1 MNTKANV
8 LSRKDQVDTIENNK
22 DVQLLKEEMWMRKI
36 TTAEVM
42 IIWRNQVVEETTL
55 LEEIQRNCTRE

>member
-1 MNTKANV
+1 M
-8 LSRKDQVDTIENNK
+8 DTIENNK

-42 IIWRNQVVEETTL
+42 IIWRNQVVKETIL
-55 LEEIQRNCTRE
+55 LEEIQRNSIKKQEGLKELEKDEG